1 MKRGV
6 GEHLWTQLLG
16 DQTRQSFGQPH
27 PHASDALGAQAYGRG
42 EHEARAI
49 GLEQVH
55 GTDVRPEPPLNQVD
69 DVAERLGGV
78 AALRHQP
85 ADFFERPEKGT
96 LVETDA
102 GAGHVHENGS
112 EQESCPGP
120 QRKRADF
127 TGIAQANANIC
138 VDALERTTVLSVR
151 ARRGRIAD
159 GRSVCK
165 QFERIRIRVCAW
177 IVGCYD
183 DRRERTAPMADP
195 LNEEATVEFHA
206 LVERARGE
214 FLEMPGLRLTIP
226 QAARLWGLDTD
237 SCSRIIETL
246 VGSSFLRWTPDGNV
260 ARVDRGIL

>member
-1 MKRGV
+1 V
-6 GEHLWTQLLG
+6 
-16 DQTRQSFGQPH
+16 
-27 PHASDALGAQAYGRG
+27 
-42 EHEARAI
+42 
-49 GLEQVH
+49 
-55 GTDVRPEPPLNQVD
+55 
-69 DVAERLGGV
+69 
-78 AALRHQP
+78 
-85 ADFFERPEKGT
+85 
-96 LVETDA
+96 
-102 GAGHVHENGS
+102 
-112 EQESCPGP
+112 
-120 QRKRADF
+120 
-127 TGIAQANANIC
+127 
-138 VDALERTTVLSVR
+138 

-165 QFERIRIRVCAW
+165 QFERIRNRVCCW

-246 VGSSFLRWTPDGNV
+246 VGLSFLRWTPDGNV